1 MAVLRRWPIW
11 ILLVGALLA
20 TSTARAVTSTSEAG
34 AEASAFAI
42 KIYVPGQGVFGT
54 PEAAAPPDAT
64 VPSEP
69 YAYPADGSV
78 VRVDL
83 TTASAN
89 ETSSDGSATGTA
101 TTELNGIQLFAGEI
115 SVEGLVASAIA
126 SATAEEANSTTS
138 QTAVTGATYLGQPI
152 SVSTN
157 GRVQLGDWGYM
168 QTLVET
174 SSDGDPGT
182 EGRYQSMRVI
192 DLHVLADHGGLP
204 AGSEIVIGWAV
215 ASAQVDSQ
223 TTTITIPKSGSQQGN
238 SGTSSGTTSSNA
250 QKKPKSKND
259 KVQQIPPDL
268 QPKISRKGHVFPV
281 YGQTWYSDSFKSPRA
296 DTGWHHG
303 IDIFAPTGTPV
314 LAVAKGTLFQ
324 VGWNNLGGNRL
335 WLRDK
340 DGNEFYYAHLSAY
353 SPLAVNGLKV
363 KAGAVLG
370 FVGNS
375 GDAITTPPH
384 LHFEA
389 HPAALVPF
397 GYDGSAVDP
406 YDWLVGLEHLQDVAF
421 PEGTASWAK
430 QIAANV
436 STQQPGAVLLHST
449 DISALPRLDNRSLAT
464 VLSSSSSGKKT
475 LARD

>member
-1 MAVLRRWPIW
+1 M
-11 ILLVGALLA
+11 
-20 TSTARAVTSTSEAG
+20 
-34 AEASAFAI
+34 ASAFAI
-42 KIYVPGQGVFGT
+42 KISVPGQGVFGT

-64 VPSEP
+64 VPSAA
-69 YAYPADGSV
+69 YAYPADGSII
-78 VRVDL
+78 RVISA
-83 TTASAN
+83 TATATA
-89 ETSSDGSATGTA
+89 TSSGGAATGMA
-101 TTELNGIQLFAGEI
+101 TTELNGIQLFGGEI
-115 SVEGLVASAIA
+115 SVERLVAAAIA
-126 SATAEEANSTTS
+126 SATAEEASSTTS
-138 QTAVTGATYLGQPI
+138 ETVVTGATYSGQPI
-152 SVSTN
+152 SISTN

-174 SSDGDPGT
+174 SSDGDAGT
-182 EGRYQSMRVI
+182 KGRHQSMRAL
-192 DLHVLADHGGLP
+192 DLYVVADHGGLP

-215 ASAQVDSQ
+215 VFAQANPQ
-223 TTTITIPKSGSQQGN
+223 TTTVTIPKTGSGPNN
-238 SGTSSGTTSSNA
+238 SGTSTGTTSSNSH
-250 QKKPKSKND
+250 KKSKSKRS
-259 KVQQIPPDL
+259 KVQQVPSGL
-268 QPKISRKGHVFPV
+268 QPKLSRKGHVFPV
-281 YGQTWYSDSFKSPRA
+281 YGQAWYSDSFGSPRA

-303 IDIFAPTGTPV
+303 IDIFAPIGTPI

-335 WLRDK
+335 WLRDT

-353 SPLAVNGLKV
+353 SPLAVNGLQV

-389 HPAALVPF
+389 HPAALLSS
-397 GYDGSAVDP
+397 GYDKSAVDP
-406 YDWLVGLEHLQDVAF
+406 YDWLVGLEHLHDVAF

-449 DISALPRLDNRSLAT
+449 DISALPRLNSRSLAT

-475 LARD
+475 LAHD